1 MGAAGKNIKKK
12 HELRRRRKAV
22 LDSLEGPPAAPV
34 PAEPVDPAPLR
45 AEVPILHERKEGNWW
60 EANAKART
68 EVE

>member
-1 MGAAGKNIKKK
+1 M
-12 HELRRRRKAV
+12 